1 MGRMRIIKNK
11 INEYSKSLKYNL
23 FETEDVFIYWP
34 DFNKGILLL
43 VFALLILFGH
53 LSWYVLNYE
62 SSNQI
67 WFSQSYHDERIFTT
81 WCQIFLTVFVLF
93 AALSF
98 KRYMK
103 FRHVMGWFIPLFF
116 GLLLMYSAQSV
127 GLYSPAS
134 MGGILNI
141 LLIGFV
147 FYKPKIIYSI
157 MVIVTLV
164 FGAMCYL
171 TATGAMVYAPL
182 FSDQLNQSDLYR
194 NTFWLKSMLIL
205 YSPIL
210 ITSALFFELLL
221 RQWRNRD
228 QKIEILSQIDGLTG
242 LYNRRYLSELVNK
255 RHQKKFQK
263 YSMIILDLDHFKK
276 INDSY
281 GHDAGDLV
289 LRQVADVLRHT
300 VREQDRVGRFGGEEF
315 SVLLPD
321 QDLFQ
326 ALAIAQR
333 CRQAIEALEIILP
346 DQSVLKVTASF
357 GVATAKEGMSM
368 DEVTRLADQA
378 LYKAK
383 ENGRNQ
389 VQVSVR
395 S

>member
-1 MGRMRIIKNK
+1 MGTMLRIKNK
-11 INEYSKSLKYNL
+11 IIEYFKSLKFHL

-43 VFALLILFGH
+43 VFALLILLGH
-53 LSWYVLNYE
+53 LSWYVVNYE
-62 SSNQI
+62 SANQI

-81 WCQIFLTVFVLF
+81 WCQIFLTAFVLLL
-93 AALSF
+93 ALAF
-98 KRYMK
+98 KQNAK
-103 FRHVMGWFIPLFF
+103 FRHVMGWLIPLFF
-116 GLLLMYSAQSV
+116 GLLLLYSAKSV

-147 FYKPKIIYSI
+147 FYKPKVIYSI
-157 MVIVTLV
+157 MLIVTLV
-164 FGAMCYL
+164 FGAMCYF
-171 TATGAMVYAPL
+171 TAIGTLAYAPL
-182 FSDQLNQSDLYR
+182 FSDQLNQSDLYS

-210 ITSALFFELLL
+210 ITSALFFEILL

-242 LYNRRYLSELVNK
+242 VYNRRYLSEFVNK
-255 RHQKKFQK
+255 RHQKNFQK
-263 YSMIILDLDHFKK
+263 YSMILLDLDHFKK

-281 GHDAGDLV
+281 GHEAGDLV
-289 LRQVADVLRHT
+289 LRQVAHVLRHA
-300 VREQDRVGRFGGEEF
+300 VREQDKVGRFGGEEF
-315 SVLLPD
+315 SLVLAD
-321 QDLFQ
+321 QDLAK
-326 ALAIAQR
+326 ALEIAER
-333 CRQAIEALEIILP
+333 CRQAIEALEITLP

-357 GVATAKEGMSM
+357 GIATAQDGMSM

-378 LYKAK
+378 LYKSK

-389 VQVSVR
+389 VQFAVLA
-395 S
+395 